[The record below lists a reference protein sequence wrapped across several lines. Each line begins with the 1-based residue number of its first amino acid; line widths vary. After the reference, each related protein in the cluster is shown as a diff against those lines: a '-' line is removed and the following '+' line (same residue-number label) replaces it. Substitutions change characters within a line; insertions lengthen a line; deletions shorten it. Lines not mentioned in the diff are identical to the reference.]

1 MMGSLNSLRL
11 ISSLFL
17 LCVFCP
23 APALAQQLII
33 AQIEVQG
40 TSALETDQI
49 LFKLESQI
57 GQSIDRKR
65 IIRDIKAIYGMGLF
79 QNVQAEVDAK
89 EGGYLLRFVVT
100 ERPRVT
106 AIQFTGRTIIS
117 EDDIVEAIPLKIGDI
132 YDPIQLRQAE
142 NIIRELYQK
151 EGYALVNVTAKT
163 EIVAEKA
170 YAVDFVIEENP
181 KVFLTHIYIEGNH
194 LFSDLEIKRLIT
206 SLEIDCFSWINDS
219 GIFQEEQ
226 INQDLALIAQY
237 YLIEGYIK
245 VFIEKPRVILYRT
258 PEYSRLEVFLT
269 IKEGEQYFTGNVGVS
284 GDLLNAQNKED
295 LLKLLQLKEG
305 EVYNPFLQ
313 NQDRAA
319 LSEAYQEQGYAF
331 VSVIP
336 QTEIDEATRTVEVNY
351 QIVKNEKAYIGR
363 IEFSGNAETRD
374 YVIRREF
381 EVNEGELYDGKKL
394 TNSQNNLERLGFFE
408 PGLVLRQEPTLN
420 EDNVLDILAELKEA
434 QTGTFQ
440 AQLGYSDASKLS
452 GGVSLS
458 KANLFGRGQTLR
470 FNAQFAQEGV
480 QNNFS
485 VTFIEPRLFSSHVS
499 TSVSVS
505 HQNITSTLFPSEDR
519 TENSFSI
526 SLGVPIVGHWRFA
539 TSFSAIDRLFVRE
552 NPPLFKRSLAP
563 SLIYNTQN
571 HPIFPSSGINSSFTV
586 VQTGGGILGG
596 NTQSREYNFR
606 YKQFWSLN
614 EFRTLI
620 VMAQTRMGFLE
631 KVGDYE
637 IPVED
642 RYRIGGISTVRG
654 FEVGDLAGPSA
665 GVEALPYRKVGT
677 RVVNGETVLT
687 IIDERTEGL
696 SPQERE
702 QLNPGG
708 IFQRI
713 FNLELLFPLKGGPV
727 SNVRGV
733 IFYDAGNVNA
743 ESFQYSLLK
752 EKEPAFFDLRQS
764 VGVGARVITPVGVLR
779 FEFGHKLDQRK
790 GESPDKF
797 DFTISGLF

>member
-1 MMGSLNSLRL
+1 MGSFNNLRL
-11 ISSLFL
+11 ASSLFL
-17 LCVFCP
+17 LCFFFP
-23 APALAQQLII
+23 LGALAQQLII
-33 AQIEVQG
+33 AQIEVKG
-40 TSALETDQI
+40 TSPLETDQI

-57 GQSIDRKR
+57 GQSIDRQR

-79 QNVQAEVDAK
+79 QNVQAEVDSK
-89 EGGYLLRFVVT
+89 DGGYILRFVVT
-100 ERPRVT
+100 ERPRVS
-106 AIQFTGRTIIS
+106 AIQFTGRKIVS
-117 EDDIVEAIPLKIGDI
+117 EDDIVEAIPIKTGDI
-132 YDPIQLRQAE
+132 YDPVKLKQAE
-142 NIIRELYQK
+142 IIIRGLYQK
-151 EGYALVNVTAKT
+151 KGYALVNVTAKT
-163 EIVAEKA
+163 TVIAEKS
-170 YAVDFVIEENP
+170 YDVDFVIEENP
-181 KVFLTHIYIEGNH
+181 KVFLTNIHIEGNH

-219 GIFQEEQ
+219 GIFQEEK

-245 VFIEKPRVILYRT
+245 VFIKKPRVILYRT

-269 IKEGEQYFTGNVGVS
+269 IEEGEQYFTGNVGVS
-284 GDLLNAQNKED
+284 GDLLNEQNKED
-295 LLKLLQLKEG
+295 LLKLLQLKKG

-319 LSEAYQEQGYAF
+319 ITEAYQEQGYAF

-336 QTEIDEATRTVEVNY
+336 QTKIDEATRIVDVNY

-363 IEFSGNAETRD
+363 IEFSGNSETRD

-381 EVNEGELYDGKKL
+381 EVTEGELYNGKKL

-408 PGLVLRQEPTLN
+408 PGLVLKQEPTLN
-420 EDNVLDILAELKEA
+420 EDNVLDIIAELKEA

-470 FNAQFAQEGV
+470 FSTQFAEQGV

-485 VTFIEPRLFSSHVS
+485 VTFIEPRLFSTHVS

-505 HQNITSTLFPSEDR
+505 HENIRSTVFPDQDR
-519 TENSFSI
+519 RENSFSF
-526 SLGVPIVGHWRFA
+526 SVGFPLVGHWRLS
-539 TSFSAIDRLFVRE
+539 TSYSMVDRVFVRE
-552 NPPLFKRSLAP
+552 NPSIFKRSVAP
-563 SLIYNTQN
+563 SLLYNTQN
-571 HPIFPSSGINSSFTV
+571 HPTFPSSGINSSFTV
-586 VQTGGGILGG
+586 VQTGGGFLGG
-596 NTQSREYNFR
+596 NTHSREYNFR

-614 EFRTLI
+614 QFRTLI
-620 VMAQTRMGFLE
+620 LMAQTRMGFLE
-631 KVGDYE
+631 KIGSYE

-654 FEVGDLAGPSA
+654 FELGDIAGPSA
-665 GVEALPYRKVGT
+665 GVAAAPF
-677 RVVNGETVLT
+677 RVVRTTGAGGQT
-687 IIDERTEGL
+687 IIRVVDLRAEGL
-696 SPQERE
+696 SEEELATLR
-702 QLNPGG
+702 PGG

-743 ESFQYSLLK
+743 ESFQYSLLG
-752 EKEPAFFDLRQS
+752 EEQPGFFDLRQS
-764 VGVGARVITPVGVLR
+764 VGVGARIITPVGVLR